1 MGNYSDLNLLKRLI
15 PQIRAYWIHILGLF
29 LLSLFSVPLALL
41 QPLPLKIAVDSII
54 GSEPLPKFIAPL
66 IPDWMTQTPQ
76 LMLIFTV
83 SSGVAIALLQ
93 GIQSIMSNGLQ
104 VYTGEK
110 LVLDFRSR
118 VFHHLQR
125 LSLSYHDSQGT
136 ADSLYRV
143 QSDANAI
150 QYVLTS
156 GLIPFVTASV
166 QLLGMIYIILRLDWQ
181 LAAIALAV
189 SPIFMALAQLY
200 RRSLRRKWKDLYKIK
215 SAAMSVVQEVLA
227 NIRVVKAFGAEPREH
242 QRFMGHLTQALK
254 AHFQLSLFEGSLNL
268 LMGLTTATSKA
279 TVLFVGIQAIQSGKL
294 TLGDLLLIIGYL
306 SQLYNPLR
314 VVSNKLTGI
323 QSHLASIE
331 RVFLMLD
338 ESVDVPEKP
347 NAQSI
352 SCAQGAVAFRHV
364 CFGYDQQRQI
374 LQNISFEIS
383 PGTRLG
389 IVGHTGAGKTTL
401 LNLLTRFYDPTEGSI
416 LIDGV
421 DLRDYKL
428 AELRHQ
434 FAIVLQEPVLFS
446 TTIAE
451 NIAYGN
457 PKATEEE
464 IIAAAKAANAHD
476 FILNLPKGYQT
487 QVGERGMQVSGG
499 ERQRIGLARAFLK
512 DAPILILDEP
522 TSSVDLKTETI
533 ILEAMERLMH
543 NRTTFTIAHRLST
556 LESYDLLL
564 VLEQGKI
571 TQTTSEVTEFVKEAI
586 TSNSTS

>member
-1 MGNYSDLNLLKRLI
+1 MR
-15 PQIRAYWIHILGLF
+15 
-29 LLSLFSVPLALL
+29 
-41 QPLPLKIAVDSII
+41 
-54 GSEPLPKFIAPL
+54 
-66 IPDWMTQTPQ
+66 
-76 LMLIFTV
+76 
-83 SSGVAIALLQ
+83 
-93 GIQSIMSNGLQ
+93 
-104 VYTGEK
+104 
-110 LVLDFRSR
+110 
-118 VFHHLQR
+118 
-125 LSLSYHDSQGT
+125 
-136 ADSLYRV
+136 
-143 QSDANAI
+143 
-150 QYVLTS
+150 
-156 GLIPFVTASV
+156 
-166 QLLGMIYIILRLDWQ
+166 
-181 LAAIALAV
+181 
-189 SPIFMALAQLY
+189 
-200 RRSLRRKWKDLYKIK
+200 
-215 SAAMSVVQEVLA
+215 
-227 NIRVVKAFGAEPREH
+227 
-242 QRFMGHLTQALK
+242 
-254 AHFQLSLFEGSLNL
+254 
-268 LMGLTTATSKA
+268 
-279 TVLFVGIQAIQSGKL
+279 
-294 TLGDLLLIIGYL
+294 
-306 SQLYNPLR
+306 
-314 VVSNKLTGI
+314 
-323 QSHLASIE
+323 
-331 RVFLMLD
+331 
-338 ESVDVPEKP
+338 
-347 NAQSI
+347 
-352 SCAQGAVAFRHV
+352 
-364 CFGYDQQRQI
+364 
-374 LQNISFEIS
+374 NISFEIS

-428 AELRHQ
+428 AKLRHQ